1 MFSLNTNIS
10 INGLKRLKASNQ
22 SPSPAFIKV
31 GTPLHLLFHFMFPDV
46 AVRRGSDVDVQSLSC
61 YTVKG
66 KVLTCFLLSYIK
78 QTKSGRVITGFGGI
92 GLPPPYLAYWT
103 LSSPLSLFK

>member
-1 MFSLNTNIS
+1 
-10 INGLKRLKASNQ
+10 
-22 SPSPAFIKV
+22 
-31 GTPLHLLFHFMFPDV
+31 MFPDV

-66 KVLTCFLLSYIK
+66 KVLTCFLPSYIK
-78 QTKSGRVITGFGGI
+78 QTKSDRVITSFGGI

-103 LSSPLSLFK
+103 LSFALVAIQLEQGRWQSYYLFSRARKEVISRTLCFKL